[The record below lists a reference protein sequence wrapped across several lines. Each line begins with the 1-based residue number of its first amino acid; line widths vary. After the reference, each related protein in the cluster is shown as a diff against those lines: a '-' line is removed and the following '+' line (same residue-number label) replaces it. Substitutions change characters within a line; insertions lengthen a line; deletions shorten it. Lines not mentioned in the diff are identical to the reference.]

1 MLVSSDQEND
11 SALANDMVL
20 AVQAMEPLYGAWM
33 DPVHPGQT
41 SLVMWIEGGVLL
53 R

>member
-1 MLVSSDQEND
+1 MRLSSDQEND
-11 SALANDMVL
+11 SALTNHMVL
-20 AVQAMEPLYGAWM
+20 AVQAMEPLSGAWM
-33 DPVHPGQT
+33 DPVQT